1 MDGRGELTEDEAL
14 AIAACEAMLPW
25 AMFCGDQAPPGQA
38 DAMRQSIALDLTA
51 KYLGGM
57 PGDPTGPAGSFR
69 DQDTAVVPWLGAMI
83 SLQGIR
89 HRAPS
94 VRR

>member
-1 MDGRGELTEDEAL
+1 LTEEEAL
-14 AIAACEAMLPW
+14 AIAACEAVLPW
-25 AMFCGDQAPPGQA
+25 AMFCGDTAPRDQA
-38 DAMRQSIALDLTA
+38 DNMRQSIAIDLCA

-57 PGDPTGPAGSFR
+57 PGDPTGPAGSFSDR
-69 DQDTAVVPWLGAMI
+69 DTAIVPWLGAMI